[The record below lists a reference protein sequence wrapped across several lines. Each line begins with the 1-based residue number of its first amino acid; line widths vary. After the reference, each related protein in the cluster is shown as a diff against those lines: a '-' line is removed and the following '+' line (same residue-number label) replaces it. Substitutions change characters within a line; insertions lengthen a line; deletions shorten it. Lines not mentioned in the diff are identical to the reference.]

1 MEPRGALNV
10 GMVARSMANFG
21 LKDLVLVNPQGEAA
35 DYQGE
40 EVRALFSLDRLAL
53 GGFQTRVW
61 LRIELNLCSEF

>member
-1 MEPRGALNV
+1 MIQLVLSPPQVRIILVEPRGALNV

-40 EVRALFSLDRLAL
+40 EVRALFHWSAWPF
-53 GGFQTRVW
+53 G
-61 LRIELNLCSEF
+61 